1 MSPIYK
7 NKIYIYILFFLLTIT
22 THLSFTEVVWSQGST
37 GSNMGQFQGFT
48 QPGGLYTIPDTG
60 KPDLGNLSKLNPLP
74 DFGNMLKELFF
85 GFVQLI
91 ANLIALAVGLI
102 DWSLKPTFM
111 DLIRNNPGV
120 YMGWKTVRDFLNMFF
135 IFFLLYSAFCT
146 VFQISRYHI
155 RNTWVMIV
163 VMALLVN
170 FSWPIAR
177 VLIDVSNVT
186 MMWIMDA
193 GGVGGGDIRSG
204 SALMSTIGSGTGFAN
219 ILVGKD
225 INSAG
230 APDSWTNIFMGII
243 IGLLFLIVVMAVAL
257 LLVIRVVALALLLV
271 FASAGFT
278 MAAFPM
284 TSSYANKW
292 WNQFIKYLSTGPILL
307 FVLVLSVSILQGM
320 GDGYFKGASEA
331 ANKNGIVPNVLTYV
345 VSLIILWTGIMTVGA
360 MGDGASSAV
369 LGMATKARGRLQ
381 GFGKSAA
388 LGMSKGAAS
397 VTRID
402 RPIAAATG
410 IVSGVGQRFKNAEDE
425 RRKRFSATKDKFS
438 SGVQQFGT
446 GVGQQPDSGR
456 LARAAGKITGWG
468 GDEDA
473 LARSKGRRIEEEK
486 KKMREAPL
494 NTATDVEDEAKAQV
508 LSEKKVDLLNEEVD
522 ELIKTFDKLDTETQ
536 KAVKKKMRNSGYG
549 HKVVE
554 MDISR
559 EEARRQRVAAGGGS
573 TFVPLSQNEI
583 NDMAKNVFGGM
594 NAEVLAKQR
603 AAAAYRD
610 TRAAVESDEYNRQQA
625 SYVAMSSRHGQLTAR
640 GQQIFLDAQSNEQ
653 RQAFAEAE
661 MRYTSQNPMG
671 VAP

>member
-1 MSPIYK
+1 MFYKKYHYSIALLFYIILLFSPFSHIQSADPNALGLSVEAAQQSKGFIPDIDGIFK
-7 NKIYIYILFFLLTIT
+7 NLFFAI
-22 THLSFTEVVWSQGST
+22 
-37 GSNMGQFQGFT
+37 
-48 QPGGLYTIPDTG
+48 
-60 KPDLGNLSKLNPLP
+60 
-74 DFGNMLKELFF
+74 
-85 GFVQLI
+85 VQLI
-91 ANLIALAVGLI
+91 AYLISVAVGLI
-102 DWSLKPTFM
+102 EWSLSPTFM
-111 DLIRNNPGV
+111 DLIRSNAGI
-120 YMGWKTVRDFLNMFF
+120 YAGWRTVRDVLNMFF

-155 RNTWVMIV
+155 RNTWVMII

-177 VLIDVSNVT
+177 VLIDVSNVAMT
-186 MMWIMDA
+186 WLMDSS
-193 GGVGGGDIRSG
+193 GTGGGGNMRSG
-204 SALMSTIGSGTGFAN
+204 SALMSTIGNNTRFAE
-219 ILVGKD
+219 ILIASKT
-225 INSAG
+225 AE
-230 APDSWTNIFMGII
+230 AASWMNIFMGII
-243 IGLLFLIVVMAVAL
+243 IGLLFLIVVMAVAA
-257 LLVIRVVALALLLV
+257 LLVIRVIALALLLV

-292 WNQFIKYLSTGPILL
+292 WNHFIKYLATGPVLL
-307 FVLVLSVSILQGM
+307 FILILSISILQGM
-320 GDGYFKGASEA
+320 GTNFINGAEA
-331 ANKNGIVPNVLTYV
+331 AARNNGVISGVLPYV

-360 MGDGASSAV
+360 MGDGASSMV
-369 LGMATKARGRLQ
+369 LGAAGKARGRLQ

-425 RRKRFSATKDKFS
+425 RRKRFAATKDKFS

-446 GVGQQPDSGR
+446 SIGQKPDSSR

-522 ELIKTFDKLDTETQ
+522 ELIKIFDKLDTETQ

-549 HKVVE
+549 HNVVQLE
-554 MDISR
+554 VSEITKK
-559 EEARRQRVAAGGGS
+559 EAEKARMGQVSLSSAEIRQQA
-573 TFVPLSQNEI
+573 L
-583 NDMAKNVFGGM
+583 KNVYGKM
-594 NAEVLAKQR
+594 EVKTLAKQK
-603 AAAAYRD
+603 AIKEYGAEENPQYRD
-610 TRAAVESDEYNRQQA
+610 DFNFVYDRYRNLRSARSQQDFMDAMNTDEQVAFERGGSRIAAREVRETMR
-625 SYVAMSSRHGQLTAR
+625 
-640 GQQIFLDAQSNEQ
+640 
-653 RQAFAEAE
+653 E
-661 MRYTSQNPMG
+661 MNS
-671 VAP
+671 